1 MPVQKKATKAPKS
14 GNERI
19 QVRKVALEKNR
30 EMVKHLIDD
39 EQYGFC
45 IFQHT
50 DTCSNAKGF
59 KKRTE
64 FYASRSKI
72 FPYGTT
78 PICKDCLRTYIM
90 EDGNLN
96 KLRFLKMLPIIDK
109 PYRQDVFEMAEES
122 IKKPS
127 IKGDLVTEYMKIIA
141 MPQYIDLT
149 FSDSDASLFDI
160 EKQFRQELN
169 PYDIPITNELRAFW
183 GMFLSDSEIQ
193 ILQYNYEEY
202 LSYYSIDETD
212 PVQRGMV
219 RDICFKDLQIY
230 QAREKGNNEKDLLS
244 AKSTLLKDANLTPAQ
259 TSKSNIGFSIGA
271 FAKHLEEDKP
281 ILTPSDDFKDPDG
294 ILKIFMKFFG
304 HITKMMGRGEMDE
317 S

>member
-1 MPVQKKATKAPKS
+1 MPTKKQPKA
-14 GNERI
+14 GNEKI

-30 EMVKHLIDD
+30 EMIKHLIDD
-39 EQYGFC
+39 EQYGYC
-45 IFQHT
+45 TFQYT
-50 DTCSNAKGF
+50 DNCSTAKGF
-59 KKRTE
+59 KKRSE
-64 FYASRSKI
+64 FYTSRSEI
-72 FPYGTT
+72 APYG
-78 PICKDCLRTYIM
+78 IVAVCKDCLREYIM
-90 EDGNLN
+90 QDGELN
-96 KLRFLKMLPIIDK
+96 KIRFLKMLPILDK

-122 IKKPS
+122 IQKPNA
-127 IKGDLVTEYMKIIA
+127 KGDLFTEYMRLIA
-141 MPQYIDLT
+141 MPQYIELT
-149 FSDSDASLFDI
+149 FSDSDASLYDI

-183 GMFLSDSEIQ
+183 GMFLDDSSIQ

-202 LSYYSIDETD
+202 LSYYSVDVAD
-212 PVQRGMV
+212 PVQRGMIK
-219 RDICFKDLQIY
+219 DICFKDLQIY
-230 QAREKGNNEKDLLS
+230 QAREKKLNEKDLLA

-281 ILTPSDDFKDPDG
+281 ILVPSDEFKDPDG